1 MSDVDS
7 SRTKK
12 STELTL
18 IDKLSRLSYPQTL
31 KLLGSDGPKLLRA
44 GDKWD
49 FRIEEDV
56 YLGEDLF
63 RLKFP
68 LPSEEN
74 ESAPVVVTISLM
86 AESYGRLH
94 WNCTACESM
103 CEHIGAAFSLI
114 LEEKMT
120 LGLAAP
126 PPERVPV
133 ESLGEQELIERAIE
147 ERRERARVEGMIV
160 KSTDPDQPWT
170 DYTVSSTISGKTY
183 RVAVRGREPGDSY
196 CSCAD
201 FRTNTLG
208 TCKHILHVLAK
219 LKRRFTAAQLN
230 RPYKRKTISVHVQY
244 NDQAALRLLLPEKL
258 EPEIDEVLGK
268 LRDRNI
274 DDVPDLLKRI
284 QRLER
289 QGRTVNVYPDA
300 EEFIQRRL
308 LLERVASRAAEIRRH
323 PESHPLCRELLK
335 AELLP
340 YQLDGIAFA
349 AGAGRAVLADDMGLG
364 KTIQAIGVSELLARE
379 AGISK
384 VLVVCPASVKSQWRN
399 EIGRFCTR
407 DCQLISG
414 SVASRGSQYAK
425 DCFFTVCNYEQVLR
439 DILSIERVNWDLII
453 LDEGQRIK
461 NWEAKTSRVIKGL
474 HSRFALV
481 LSGTPLENRLDEL
494 YSVVQFIDN
503 RRLGPAF
510 RFYNRHRIVD
520 EKGKVL
526 GYKNLAELRENL
538 QPVLLRRTRQ
548 SVRQQLPPRTTEIVR
563 ITPTEEQL
571 GLHGSHMRLV
581 NSITKKKFLTEMD
594 LLRLQKHLL
603 MCRMSADSTFLVDK
617 HAPGYS
623 SKLEELDALFDRM
636 FSEENRKVLLFSE
649 WTTMLDL
656 IEPLLEKRGLTFVRL
671 DGSVPQK
678 LRQGLVHEFQN
689 NPRCRLFLT
698 TNAGSTGL
706 NLQAANTV
714 INVDLPWNPAVL
726 EQRIARAYRM
736 GQEQPVQVFILVTE
750 ETIEEKLLST
760 LSAKH
765 DLALAVLDTES
776 DVDQVDLAG
785 GIEELRCRLE
795 VLLGARPEAPP
806 DESLRRETGLAAAER
821 AARREKLAVT
831 GGHLLT
837 AAFQFLGELLPPPWD
852 SAESKAATTAM
863 ATTLKQ
869 SLRDLVEHDE
879 HGRPRLTFAL
889 PDATALDNLT
899 NVLARL
905 LAQTQSTSESVA
917 DLLPK
922 SALQTPEIA
931 GKRGAQTLES
941 NVINAF

>member
-1 MSDVDS
+1 MSQVDS
-7 SRTKK
+7 SSAKK

-18 IDKLSRLSYPQTL
+18 IDRLSRLSYQQTL
-31 KLLGSDGPKLLRA
+31 KLLGSEGPKLLRA
-44 GDKWD
+44 GDRWD

-56 YLGEDLF
+56 CLSEDLF

-68 LPSEEN
+68 LAPGET
-74 ESAPVVVTISLM
+74 ESPPVVTISLNDT
-86 AESYGRLH
+86 SNGRLRWH
-94 WNCTACESM
+94 CTVCESL
-103 CEHIGAAFSLI
+103 CEHVGAAFSFI
-114 LEEKMT
+114 LDEKMT

-133 ESLGEQELIERAIE
+133 ESLSERELIERAIE
-147 ERRERARVEGMIV
+147 ERRERARTERMIV
-160 KSTDPDQPWT
+160 KSAEPEQPWT
-170 DYTVSSTISGKTY
+170 DYAVSNTISGKTY
-183 RVAVRGREPGDSY
+183 RVAVRGRELGDSY
-196 CSCAD
+196 CSCPD

-219 LKRRFTAAQLN
+219 LKRRFTETELK
-230 RPYKRKTISVHVQY
+230 RPYHRRTIGVHVQY
-244 NDQAALRLLLPEKL
+244 RDQATLRLLLPERL
-258 EPEIDEVLGK
+258 DPEASEVLGK
-268 LRDRNI
+268 LRDRDI
-274 DDVPDLLKRI
+274 EDVPDLLKRI
-284 QRLER
+284 QCLER
-289 QGRTVNVYPDA
+289 RGRTINIYPDA

-308 LLERVASRAAEIRRH
+308 LQERIARRVAEIRRQ
-323 PESHPLCRELLK
+323 PESHPLRRELLK

-364 KTIQAIGVSELLARE
+364 KTIQAIGVSELLVRE

-384 VLVVCPASVKSQWRN
+384 VLVICPASVKSQWRN
-399 EIGRFCTR
+399 EIRRFCDR
-407 DCQLISG
+407 DCQLIVG
-414 SVASRGSQYAK
+414 SIASRGAQYAN

-474 HSRFALV
+474 RSRFALV

-494 YSVVQFIDN
+494 YSVVQFIDD

-510 RFYNRHRIVD
+510 RFYNHHRVVD

-526 GYKNLAELRENL
+526 GYKNLAELREKL

-548 SVRQQLPPRTTEIVR
+548 SVSQQLPPRTNEIIR
-563 ITPTEEQL
+563 ITPTQEQID
-571 GLHGSHMRLV
+571 LHRSHMRLV
-581 NSITKKKFLTEMD
+581 NRITRKKFLTEMD

-603 MCRMSADSTFLVDK
+603 MCRMSANSTFLVDK
-617 HAPGYS
+617 EAPGYS
-623 SKLEELDALFDRM
+623 SKLEELDDLFDRL

-656 IEPLLEKRGLTFVRL
+656 IEPLLGKRGLPFVRL

-678 LRQGLVHEFQN
+678 LRQGLVHEFQS
-689 NPRCRLFLT
+689 NPGCRLFLT

-736 GQEQPVQVFILVTE
+736 GQEQPVQVFVLITE
-750 ETIEEKLLST
+750 DTIEEKLLGT

-765 DLALAVLDTES
+765 HLALAALDAES

-785 GIEELRCRLE
+785 GIEELRRRLE
-795 VLLGARPEAPP
+795 VLLGARPEAPS
-806 DESLRRETGLAAAER
+806 DQSLRRESELAVARAAAER
-821 AARREKLAVT
+821 SARRERLAVS
-831 GGHLLT
+831 GGHLLS
-837 AAFQFLGELLPPPWD
+837 AAFQFLGELLPAPSD
-852 SAESKAATTAM
+852 SSESKAATTAL
-863 ATTLKQ
+863 AATLKQ
-869 SLRDLVEHDE
+869 NLTDLVEPDDR
-879 HGRPRLTFAL
+879 GRPSLTFAL
-889 PDATALDNLT
+889 PDATALDGLT

-905 LAQTQSTSESVA
+905 LVRTQSA
-917 DLLPK
+917 NGL
-922 SALQTPEIA
+922 
-931 GKRGAQTLES
+931 
-941 NVINAF
+941 